1 MNLRIDRLVMILIDL
16 RIINSKIIFWFKLN
30 KVIQDDKIIKFY
42 QVIKVIIKSIIHND
56 KIDLMVKEN

>member
-56 KIDLMVKEN
+56 KI